1 MTKMTELKFFNTLSR
16 TKETFEPIETG
27 KVGIYSCGPT
37 VYSSPH
43 IGNMYAYVCWDVLVR
58 VLQYLG
64 YEVKNVINITDV
76 GHLVS
81 DGDSGEDKMEKGSKK
96 EGLSV
101 WEIAKKYEDE
111 FLTNL
116 DELNIERPWKLPR
129 ATDHIA
135 EQINLIQKIEA
146 NGYTYKTSDG
156 IYFDTS
162 KMVDY
167 GKMANLNL
175 EKIKEG
181 ARVEVNEEKKHPTDF
196 ALWKFSP
203 KGVKRQMEWESP
215 WGVGFPGWHIEC
227 TAMSTKYL
235 GEKFDIHTGGEDHIP
250 VHHTNEIAQAEG
262 AFGHDLVKYWIHNAF
277 ITFKGNKIS
286 KSSGGLWT
294 IADLK
299 KMGFEPLAF
308 RYMVLSSHYRKG
320 MEFSIESLKSAQ
332 TALLKLRKYRVEDGK
347 DYEVNQAFRQEFISK
362 ISDDLAMPE
371 ALAVVWKLMKS
382 DLIVGEKWATLL
394 DMDKVLGL
402 RLGETVFEE
411 KIPEE
416 IAQLAQQRQ
425 QARENKNWAE
435 SDRLRELIKSQGYLV
450 EDLANSCKIRKI

>member
-1 MTKMTELKFFNTLSR
+1 MTELKFFNTLSR

-203 KGVKRQMEWESP
+203 KDVKRQMEWESP

-250 VHHTNEIAQAEG
+250 VHHTNEMAQAEG
-262 AFGHDLVKYWIHNAF
+262 AFGHDLVRYWIHNAF

-382 DLIVGEKWATLL
+382 DLIVEEKWATLL

>member
-450 EDLANSCKIRKI
+450 EDLVNSCKIRKI

>member
-1 MTKMTELKFFNTLSR
+1 MTELKFFNTLSR

-96 EGLSV
+96 EGVSV

-111 FLTNL
+111 FLNNL
-116 DELNIERPWKLPR
+116 DELNIKRPWKLPR

-203 KGVKRQMEWESP
+203 KDVKRQMEWESP

-332 TALLKLRKYRVEDGK
+332 TALLKLRK
-347 DYEVNQAFRQEFISK
+347 
-362 ISDDLAMPE
+362 
-371 ALAVVWKLMKS
+371 
-382 DLIVGEKWATLL
+382 
-394 DMDKVLGL
+394 
-402 RLGETVFEE
+402 
-411 KIPEE
+411 
-416 IAQLAQQRQ
+416 
-425 QARENKNWAE
+425 
-435 SDRLRELIKSQGYLV
+435 
-450 EDLANSCKIRKI
+450 

>member
-1 MTKMTELKFFNTLSR
+1 MTELKFFNTLSR
-16 TKETFEPIETG
+16 TKEKFEPIEVG

-43 IGNMYAYVCWDVLVR
+43 IGNMYAYICWDVLVR

-96 EGLSV
+96 EGVSV

-111 FLTNL
+111 FLNNL
-116 DELNIERPWKLPR
+116 DELNIKRPWKLPR

-203 KGVKRQMEWESP
+203 KDVKRQMEWESP

-250 VHHTNEIAQAEG
+250 VHHTNEMAQAEG
-262 AFGHDLVKYWIHNAF
+262 AFGHDLVRYWIHNAF

-299 KMGFEPLAF
+299 EMGFEPLAF

-332 TALLKLRKYRVEDGK
+332 TALAKLRKYRVEDGK
-347 DYEVNQAFRQEFISK
+347 DYEVNQAFREEFISK

-382 DLIVGEKWATLL
+382 DLIVEEKWATLL

-402 RLGETVFEE
+402 RLGETVVEE

-416 IAQLAQQRQ
+416 IVQLAQQRQ
-425 QARENKNWAE
+425 QARENKDWAE

>member
-382 DLIVGEKWATLL
+382 DLIVEEKWATLL

-402 RLGETVFEE
+402 RLGETVVEE

-416 IAQLAQQRQ
+416 IVQLAQQRQ
-425 QARENKNWAE
+425 QARENKDWAE

-450 EDLANSCKIRKI
+450 EDLVNSCKIRKI

>member
-250 VHHTNEIAQAEG
+250 VHHTNEMAQAEG
-262 AFGHDLVKYWIHNAF
+262 AFGHDLVRYWIHNAF

-450 EDLANSCKIRKI
+450 EDLVNSCKIRKI

>member
-1 MTKMTELKFFNTLSR
+1 MTELKFFNTLSR

-43 IGNMYAYVCWDVLVR
+43 IGNMYAYICWDVLVR

-203 KGVKRQMEWESP
+203 KDVKRQMEWESP

-250 VHHTNEIAQAEG
+250 VHHTNEMAQAEG

-450 EDLANSCKIRKI
+450 EDLVNSCKIRKI

>member
-1 MTKMTELKFFNTLSR
+1 MTELKFFNTLSR

-250 VHHTNEIAQAEG
+250 VHHTNEMAQAEG
-262 AFGHDLVKYWIHNAF
+262 AFGHDLVRYWIHNAF

-299 KMGFEPLAF
+299 EMGFEPLAF

-332 TALLKLRKYRVEDGK
+332 TALAKLRKYRVEDGK
-347 DYEVNQAFRQEFISK
+347 DYEVNQAFREEFISK

-382 DLIVGEKWATLL
+382 DLIVEEKWATLL

>member
-1 MTKMTELKFFNTLSR
+1 MTELKFFNTLSR

-203 KGVKRQMEWESP
+203 KDVKRQMEWESP

-250 VHHTNEIAQAEG
+250 VHHTNEMAQAEG
-262 AFGHDLVKYWIHNAF
+262 AFGHDLVRYWIHNAF

-332 TALLKLRKYRVEDGK
+332 TALAKLRKYRVEDGK
-347 DYEVNQAFRQEFISK
+347 DYEVNQAFREEFISK

-382 DLIVGEKWATLL
+382 DLIVEEKWATLL

>member
-1 MTKMTELKFFNTLSR
+1 MTELKFFNTLSR

-43 IGNMYAYVCWDVLVR
+43 IGNMYAYICWDVLVR

-96 EGLSV
+96 EGVSV

-111 FLTNL
+111 FLNNL
-116 DELNIERPWKLPR
+116 DELNIKRPWKLPR

-203 KGVKRQMEWESP
+203 KDVKRQMEWESP

-262 AFGHDLVKYWIHNAF
+262 AFGHDLVRYWIHNAF

-299 KMGFEPLAF
+299 EMGFEPLAF

-332 TALLKLRKYRVEDGK
+332 TALAKLRKYRVEDGK
-347 DYEVNQAFRQEFISK
+347 DYEVNQAFREEFISK

-382 DLIVGEKWATLL
+382 DLIVEEKWATLL

-402 RLGETVFEE
+402 RLGETVVEE

-416 IAQLAQQRQ
+416 IVQLAQQRQ

>member
-1 MTKMTELKFFNTLSR
+1 LTKMTELKFFNTLSR
-16 TKETFEPIETG
+16 TKEKFEPIEVG

-43 IGNMYAYVCWDVLVR
+43 IGNMYAYICWDVLVR

-96 EGLSV
+96 EGVSV

-111 FLTNL
+111 FLNNL
-116 DELNIERPWKLPR
+116 DELNIKRPWKLPR

-203 KGVKRQMEWESP
+203 KDVKRQMEWESP

-250 VHHTNEIAQAEG
+250 VHHTNEMAQAEG
-262 AFGHDLVKYWIHNAF
+262 AFGHDLVRYWIHNAF

-299 KMGFEPLAF
+299 EMGFEPLAF

-332 TALLKLRKYRVEDGK
+332 TALAKLRKYRVEDGK
-347 DYEVNQAFRQEFISK
+347 DYEVNQAFREEFISK

-382 DLIVGEKWATLL
+382 DLIVEEKWATLL

-402 RLGETVFEE
+402 RLGETVVEE

-416 IAQLAQQRQ
+416 IVQLAQQRQ
-425 QARENKNWAE
+425 QARENKDWAE

>member
-1 MTKMTELKFFNTLSR
+1 MTELKFFNTLSR

-203 KGVKRQMEWESP
+203 KDVKRQMEWESP

-450 EDLANSCKIRKI
+450 EDLVNSCKIRKI